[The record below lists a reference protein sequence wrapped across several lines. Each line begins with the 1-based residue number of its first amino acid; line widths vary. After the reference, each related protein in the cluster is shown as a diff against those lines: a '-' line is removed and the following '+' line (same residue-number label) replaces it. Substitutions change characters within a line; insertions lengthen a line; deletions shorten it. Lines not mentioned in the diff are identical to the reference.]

1 MKKVIV
7 TGGLGFIGSN
17 LIELLIKKKFFVINI
32 DKGTYSSN
40 KYNVKDFE
48 NSNNYKFIKLDI
60 NNKKLK
66 DIFFKYKPQGV
77 FNLAAET
84 HVDRSIDNP
93 YNFIQSNIVGVYNL
107 LECFRK
113 YVQKNKSKSL
123 RDALSILQK
132 RKCIGITPDGP
143 RGPNQKASEGAIRIS
158 KISKVPIIPLGFAS
172 NKNFSLKSWDSFL
185 ITYPFSKCKFILV
198 RQDPPFNLEYI
209 SSTYILDTIKNN
221 VKIIN
226 DPTSIR
232 NVSEKLYSSKFQK
245 FMPKTIFT
253 QDIHEVRSFF
263 NKNKKIVI
271 KPIHSFSGND
281 IHLIKIFRSKF
292 ISKFIKKHN
301 YVMCQKFL
309 PKIINGDKRVFLIN
323 GKVCGAISRIPKKGS
338 FLSNMSKGA
347 KPVNINLTKNEKKIS
362 NIVGKDLKKKNIF
375 FAGIDFIDQKLNGDI
390 NITSPT
396 GLKTFYDLSKIN
408 LAKTFWKELKA

>member
-1 MKKVIV
+1 MTNKIVAIQGNHPTNLNPLTDTTIFLANEIQKKNYKIFYYDPKNLSIINSKV
-7 TGGLGFIGSN
+7 LANGFFIKF
-17 LIELLIKKKFFVINI
+17 EYKKKSFFKIL
-32 DKGTYSSN
+32 KS
-40 KYNVKDFE
+40 K
-48 NSNNYKFIKLDI
+48 KLD
-60 NNKKLK
+60 L
-66 DIFFKYKPQGV
+66 
-77 FNLAAET
+77 
-84 HVDRSIDNP
+84 
-93 YNFIQSNIVGVYNL
+93 
-107 LECFRK
+107 
-113 YVQKNKSKSL
+113 
-123 RDALSILQK
+123 
-132 RKCIGITPDGP
+132 
-143 RGPNQKASEGAIRIS
+143 
-158 KISKVPIIPLGFAS
+158 
-172 NKNFSLKSWDSFL
+172 
-185 ITYPFSKCKFILV
+185 SKCKFVLI

-209 SSTYILDTIKNN
+209 SSTFILDTIKNN

-232 NVSEKLYSSKFQK
+232 NVSEKLYSTNFQK

-253 QDIHEVRSFF
+253 QDIHEIRSFF
-263 NKNKKIVI
+263 NRNKKIVI

-281 IHLIKIFRSKF
+281 IHLIKIFKSKF
-292 ISKFIKKHN
+292 ISKFIKKHG

-309 PKIINGDKRVFLIN
+309 PKIKNGDKRVFIIN

-347 KPVNINLTKNEKKIS
+347 KPVNINLTRNEKKIS

-390 NITSPT
+390 NVTSPT